1 MFRIVHP
8 QAETGLQPFI
18 QRGDIGKID
27 LLHHMVILPVGKVE
41 VGEGHFAAVREM
53 TTHQQMVTEVG
64 LRPVRRLEVAH
75 HIIRRILAA

>member
-1 MFRIVHP
+1 MFRIVHTCRNGVCK
-8 QAETGLQPFI
+8 AFI

-27 LLHHMVILPVGKVE
+27 LSTTWLFSQWVKWKLV
-41 VGEGHFAAVREM
+41 EGHFAVREM

-64 LRPVRRLEVAH
+64 LRPVRRPEVAH